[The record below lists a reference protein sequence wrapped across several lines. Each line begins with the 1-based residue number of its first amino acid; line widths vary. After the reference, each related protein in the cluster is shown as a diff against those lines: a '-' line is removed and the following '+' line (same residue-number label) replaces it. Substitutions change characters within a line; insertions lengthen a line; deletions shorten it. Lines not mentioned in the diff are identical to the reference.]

1 MLENIRSWQSF
12 NFEDIRKWHSS
23 QVIDKVI
30 KALEGNGFKA
40 YFAKSRDEA
49 LKMVLDLI
57 PPDATVGV
65 GGSVTI
71 REIGV
76 LEALVKRGN
85 RIVHHWIENLSR
97 EESFQIRRQEVVSD
111 VFLCSTNAL
120 TLDGV
125 LVNVDHGGNRVA
137 AMIFGPRKTIIVL
150 GVNKIVK
157 DINEAL
163 WRIRNIATP
172 TTCKRLGLKTP
183 CATTGLCQGCKYP
196 VKACSVITIIEDK
209 PIFADIHVI
218 IVGEPLGF

>member
-1 MLENIRSWQSF
+1 MPGDIIGWQDF
-12 NFEDIRKWHSS
+12 NFEDIRRWHI
-23 QVIDKVI
+23 QRVVDKVI

-49 LKMVLDLI
+49 LKIVLDLI
-57 PPDATVGV
+57 PQNAVVGI

-71 REIGV
+71 REIGI
-76 LEALVKRGN
+76 LDALVKRGN
-85 RIVHHWIENLSR
+85 KVFHHWIDKLSW

-137 AMIFGPRKTIIVL
+137 AMIFGPRRTIVVL

-157 DINEAL
+157 DLDEAL
-163 WRIRNIATP
+163 WRVRNIATS
-172 TTCKRLGLKTP
+172 TTCKRLGLNTP
-183 CATTGLCQGCKYP
+183 CAVTGLCQGCRYP

-209 PIFADIHVI
+209 PTFADIHVV
-218 IVGEPLGF
+218 IVGENLGF

>member
-1 MLENIRSWQSF
+1 MFEDLRNWQSF
-12 NFEDIRKWHSS
+12 NFEDIRRWHIQ
-23 QVIDKVI
+23 QVVDKVI

-40 YFAKSRDEA
+40 YFARSRDEA
-49 LKMVLDLI
+49 LKIVLDLI
-57 PPDATVGV
+57 PQNAVVGV

-76 LEALVKRGN
+76 LDALLKRGN
-85 RIVHHWIENLSR
+85 KVVHHWIENLSW
-97 EESFQIRRQEVVSD
+97 EESFQIRRQELISD

-157 DINEAL
+157 DLDEAL
-163 WRIRNIATP
+163 WRIRNIATS

-196 VKACSVITIIEDK
+196 VKACSAITIIEDK
-209 PIFADIHVI
+209 PTFADIHVI
-218 IVGEPLGF
+218 IVGESLGF